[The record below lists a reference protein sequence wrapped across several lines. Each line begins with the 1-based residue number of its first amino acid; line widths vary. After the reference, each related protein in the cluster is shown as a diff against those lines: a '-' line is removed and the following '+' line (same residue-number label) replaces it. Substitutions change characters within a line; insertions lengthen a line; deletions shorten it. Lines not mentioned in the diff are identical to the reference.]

1 MDELSDRQ
9 LSRLIRATPVLD
21 AKLKEYWLRVLP
33 HLPRDDRLRLL
44 VTLKQADRELGD
56 AKSK

>member
-9 LSRLIRATPVLD
+9 LARLIRATPVLD

-33 HLPRDDRLRLL
+33 HLPQDDRVRLL
-44 VTLKQADRELGD
+44 ATLRRADRELDDGD
-56 AKSK
+56 